1 MEKKQRCSK
10 EELSNDMRKMVH
22 KAAEEKYILLAQD
35 IFAIGYLCGKY
46 NIERLEDTPELQKA
60 IEEYDKTDDLM
71 LLDTIAETLSDLG
84 VIAPIN

>member
-1 MEKKQRCSK
+1 MNKENRYSK
-10 EELSNDMRKMVH
+10 EELSNDVRKFVT
-22 KAAEEKYILLAQD
+22 KAKAEDYILLASD
-35 IFAIGYLCGKY
+35 IFALGYLCGKY

-71 LLDTIAETLSDLG
+71 LLDTVAETLSDLG